1 MKLPNIF
8 VYYLKQTE
16 GIMDINT
23 LREFFLW
30 GTVIGFGLMVFVT
43 LVWRSVPELVVKSQ
57 KIFFPDL
64 NREQISLVMYG
75 FLGFFKT
82 MIIVFFAIPYLT
94 LLIIS

>member
-1 MKLPNIF
+1 
-8 VYYLKQTE
+8 
-16 GIMDINT
+16 MDINT

-30 GTVIGFGLMVFVT
+30 GTVIGFGLMVFVM
-43 LVWRSVPELVVKSQ
+43 LVWRAVPELVVKSQ

>member
-1 MKLPNIF
+1 
-8 VYYLKQTE
+8 
-16 GIMDINT
+16 MDINT

-30 GTVIGFGLMVFVT
+30 GTVIGFGLLVFIT
-43 LVWRSVPELVVKSQ
+43 LAWRVFPEFVVKSQ
-57 KIFFPDL
+57 KIFFPEL

-75 FLGFFKT
+75 FLGLFKI

>member
-1 MKLPNIF
+1 
-8 VYYLKQTE
+8 
-16 GIMDINT
+16 MDLSI

-30 GTVIGFGLMVFVT
+30 GTVIGFGLMIFIT
-43 LVWRSVPELVVKSQ
+43 LAWKSAPELVIKSQ
-57 KIFFPDL
+57 KIFFPEL

-75 FLGFFKT
+75 FLGFFKI